1 MNLVMKIADLIALV
15 RQVSLYVRAL
25 QADLNALVR
34 QKIQEC
40 LGRQGAL
47 DFLNHRLDYR
57 QLARLVHRQICLRL
71 IHRREF
77 SSSPLLLQS

>member
-1 MNLVMKIADLIALV
+1 MNPVMKMADLIALV

-25 QADLNALVR
+25 QVDLNALVR
-34 QKIQEC
+34 QKLQEC

-57 QLARLVHRQICLRL
+57 QLARLVRHLSFPRL
-71 IHRREF
+71 TRRREF
-77 SSSPLLLQS
+77 